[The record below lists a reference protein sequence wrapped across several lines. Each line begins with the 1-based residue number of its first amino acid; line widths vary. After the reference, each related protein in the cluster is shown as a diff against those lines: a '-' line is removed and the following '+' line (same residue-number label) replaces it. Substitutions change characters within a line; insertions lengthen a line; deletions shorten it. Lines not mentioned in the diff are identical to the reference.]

1 MESLQAV
8 GVLNFMFKN
17 KLVLLASFFT
27 NMGIVLIMPIT
38 TLFIHKTLNK
48 SLVVAGFVL
57 MIFSVA
63 MMVGNLLGGFLFDH
77 WKEKLSMYLGGTL
90 IIISLGLITLFPIW
104 AVYSLLVVI
113 YGVGLG
119 ILNSNINGYIA
130 FLKSDDQQ
138 IFNNNY
144 WLASMG
150 SGIASFLS
158 GILFAINI
166 RLVFGFS
173 TILFIVTLIII
184 KIGFHHIEKT
194 KATSKNTK
202 NNFRSSYTGR
212 IICVCFALVV
222 AWIGYEQWDS
232 NISTLMISKGISVRA
247 YSILFTINAAVL
259 LVFQPLT
266 KLIFKNSFFNDK
278 LRVIVGIFIFSISYL
293 LIIDTSQYWRFVL
306 GIIVLTF
313 GEILV
318 FPAIPSLLNRYA
330 SDSNRGIIQSF
341 GSLAGSLGRAIGPI
355 VGGYLVT
362 DFNYQFLFFAIFFLH
377 VLSIIIFLPLK
388 SN

>member
-1 MESLQAV
+1 
-8 GVLNFMFKN
+8 MFKN

-202 NNFRSSYTGR
+202 NNFHSSYTGR
-212 IICVCFALVV
+212 IICVCFGLVV

-355 VGGYLVT
+355 VGGYIVT